1 MPLIRPSTYA
11 PPRFLQNAHVQSIAP
26 ILVRRV
32 AGINYQRTRIETPD
46 NDFLDLD
53 YSCVGSRRVGIV
65 SHGLEG
71 DSSRPYVLGM
81 VRALNR
87 RGWDAVAWN
96 FRGCSG
102 EPNRLLRFY
111 HSGDSQ
117 DLHSVVTSV
126 LARGLYT
133 QLALIGFSLGGNIT
147 LKYLGERGPD
157 VAPQIIAAAAFSVPC
172 DLTSASHAMSRP
184 GNAIYMTRFL
194 AMLHQKIR
202 WKMELFPE
210 AIDDRGY
217 RKIRTFK
224 DFDDRYTA
232 PLNGFQDAE
241 DYWQKAS
248 SKPILANIMVPS
260 LLVNAADDPFLAPAC
275 YPLDAALEN
284 SSLFLEVPPHG
295 GHVGFVTLSQDGTY
309 WSEQRATGFLE
320 TCTNSAG
327 CDVY

>member
-1 MPLIRPSTYA
+1 
-11 PPRFLQNAHVQSIAP
+11 VQSIAP

-32 AGINYQRTRIETPD
+32 AGIKYQRIRIETPD

-53 YSCVGSRRVGIV
+53 YSCVGARRVGIV

-102 EPNRLLRFY
+102 EPNRLLRSY
-111 HSGDSQ
+111 HSGDTQ
-117 DLHSVVTSV
+117 DLHTVISSV
-126 LARGLYT
+126 LALGHYT
-133 QLALIGFSLGGNIT
+133 QLALIGFSLGGNIA
-147 LKYLGERGPD
+147 LKYLGERGSD
-157 VAPQIIAAAAFSVPC
+157 VASQIIAAATFSVPC

-184 GNAIYMTRFL
+184 SNAIYMTRFL
-194 AMLHQKIR
+194 TMLHRKIR
-202 WKMELFPE
+202 WKMELFPG

-217 RKIRTFK
+217 RKIHTFK
-224 DFDDRYTA
+224 DFDNCYTA

-248 SKPILANIMVPS
+248 SKPVLADITVPS
-260 LLVNAADDPFLAPAC
+260 LLVSAADDPFLAPAC

-284 SSLFLEVPPHG
+284 PNLFLEVPPHG

-309 WSEQRATGFLE
+309 WSEQRATDFLE
-320 TCTNSAG
+320 ACANSG
-327 CDVY
+327 